1 VVLLTPVL
9 GIMMIGLFVLFS
21 ASDGDWDTVSRQI
34 RNFVVG
40 FGVLLVVA
48 QIRLDTVQRW
58 APALYLVALLL
69 LLLIPFFGV
78 GAKGAQRWLSLGFMR
93 FQPSEIMK
101 IAMPLMVAAWVVRH
115 GLPPR
120 PGVTVTALLIIALP
134 AVAIATQ
141 PDLGT
146 AILVAAS
153 GAFVVFMAGVS
164 WWQIISGA
172 LAALACIWPAWLFVL
187 KDYQK
192 QRILTLFDPEADKL
206 GAGWNII
213 QSKTAIGSGGW
224 SGKGWLQGTQ
234 SHLDFL
240 PESQTDFI
248 IAVLA
253 EEWGLRGVLG
263 LVILYGMVVARGLWI
278 SFTAQT
284 SYGRLLASAITL
296 TFCVYVIV
304 NMSMVAG
311 ILPVVGV
318 PLPFVS
324 FGGTSIV
331 TLLLGFGILTAI
343 STEKGSCHDELC
355 PSIVLGAQ
363 GFFDQRSIVALAGKW
378 IHDVCACG
386 RLQ

>member
-1 VVLLTPVL
+1 MSEYTRFFEGSDRDFAKAQTLTERLRLDVLLLLPML
-9 GIMMIGLFVLFS
+9 AIMTTGLFVLFS
-21 ASDGDWDTVSRQI
+21 ASDGDWDTVNRQI
-34 RNFVVG
+34 RNFLIG
-40 FGVLLVVA
+40 LAVLMVVA
-48 QIRLDTVQRW
+48 QIRLDTLQRW
-58 APALYLVALLL
+58 APTLYLGALFLLL
-69 LLLIPFFGV
+69 LVPFFGV
-78 GAKGAQRWLSLGFMR
+78 GVKGAQRWLSLGFIR

-101 IAMPLMVAAWVVRH
+101 IAMPLMVAAWVVRSA
-115 GLPPR
+115 LPPR
-120 PGVTVTALLIIALP
+120 PTTTVTALLIIALP
-134 AVAIATQ
+134 AAAIATQ

-146 AILVAAS
+146 AILVGAS

-164 WWQIISGA
+164 WWQVFSGA
-172 LAALACIWPAWLFVL
+172 LATLACIWPAWLFL
-187 KDYQK
+187 LRDYQK
-192 QRILTLFDPEADKL
+192 QRIVTLFDPEADKL

-224 SGKGWLQGTQ
+224 SGKGYLQGTQ

-253 EEWGLRGVLG
+253 EEWGLRGVL
-263 LVILYGMVVARGLWI
+263 LLLLLYCLLVARGLWI

-296 TFCVYVIV
+296 TFGVYVVV
-304 NMSMVAG
+304 NMGMVAG

-331 TLLLGFGILTAI
+331 TLLLGFGILSAI
-343 STEKGSCHDELC
+343 STEKR
-355 PSIVLGAQ
+355 VL
-363 GFFDQRSIVALAGKW
+363 S
-378 IHDVCACG
+378 
-386 RLQ
+386 

>member
-1 VVLLTPVL
+1 MSEYTRFLEGSGRDFSRPQTPAERLHLDVVLLTPVL
-9 GIMMIGLFVLFS
+9 GIMTIGLFVLFS

-58 APALYLVALLL
+58 APALYLLALIL

-93 FQPSEIMK
+93 FQPSEVMK

-172 LAALACIWPAWLFVL
+172 VAALACIWPAWLFVL

-263 LVILYGMVVARGLWI
+263 LVVLYGIVVARGLWI

-284 SYGRLLASAITL
+284 SYSRLLASAITL

-343 STEKGSCHDELC
+343 STEKRILS
-355 PSIVLGAQ
+355 
-363 GFFDQRSIVALAGKW
+363 R
-378 IHDVCACG
+378 
-386 RLQ
+386 

>member
-1 VVLLTPVL
+1 MSEYTRFLEGSDRDFSRAQTPAERLHLDVVLLIPVL
-9 GIMMIGLFVLFS
+9 AIAAMGLFVLFS
-21 ASDGDWDTVSRQI
+21 ASDGDWNTVNRQI

-48 QIRLDTVQRW
+48 QVRLDTLERW
-58 APALYLVALLL
+58 APALYLAALLL
-69 LLLIPFFGV
+69 LLMIPFFGV
-78 GAKGAQRWLSLGFMR
+78 GAKGAQRWLSLGVIR

-101 IAMPLMVAAWVVRH
+101 IAMPLVVAAWIVRH

-120 PGVTVTALLIIALP
+120 LGVTVVALLMIALP
-134 AVAIATQ
+134 AAAIAVQ

-153 GAFVVFMAGVS
+153 GVFVVFMAGVS
-164 WWQIISGA
+164 WWQILSAA
-172 LAALACIWPAWLFVL
+172 LAALACIWPAWLYL
-187 KDYQK
+187 LRDYQK
-192 QRILTLFDPEADKL
+192 QRILTLFDPEADRL

-263 LVILYGMVVARGLWI
+263 LLVLYGLVVARGLWI

-304 NMSMVAG
+304 NMGMVAG
-311 ILPVVGV
+311 VLPVVGV

-343 STEKGSCHDELC
+343 STEKRILS
-355 PSIVLGAQ
+355 
-363 GFFDQRSIVALAGKW
+363 R
-378 IHDVCACG
+378 
-386 RLQ
+386 

>member
-1 VVLLTPVL
+1 MAEYTRFLEGSDRDFSRAQTPAERLHLDVVLLTPVL
-9 GIMMIGLFVLFS
+9 AIAAMGLFVLFS
-21 ASDGDWDTVSRQI
+21 ASDGDWNTVNRQI

-48 QIRLDTVQRW
+48 QVRLDTLERW
-58 APALYLVALLL
+58 APALYLAALLL
-69 LLLIPFFGV
+69 LLMIPFFGV
-78 GAKGAQRWLSLGFMR
+78 GAKGAQRWLSLGVIR

-101 IAMPLMVAAWVVRH
+101 IAMPLVVAAWIVRH

-120 PGVTVTALLIIALP
+120 LGVTVVALLMIALP
-134 AVAIATQ
+134 AAAIAVQ

-153 GAFVVFMAGVS
+153 GVFVVFMAGVS
-164 WWQIISGA
+164 WWQILSGA
-172 LAALACIWPAWLFVL
+172 LAALACIWPAWLYL
-187 KDYQK
+187 LRDYQK
-192 QRILTLFDPEADKL
+192 QRILTLFDPEADRL

-248 IAVLA
+248 ISVLA
-253 EEWGLRGVLG
+253 EEWGLRGVLAL
-263 LVILYGMVVARGLWI
+263 LVLYGLVVARGLWI

-304 NMSMVAG
+304 NMGMVAG
-311 ILPVVGV
+311 VLPVVGV

-343 STEKGSCHDELC
+343 STEKRILS
-355 PSIVLGAQ
+355 
-363 GFFDQRSIVALAGKW
+363 R
-378 IHDVCACG
+378 
-386 RLQ
+386 

>member
-1 VVLLTPVL
+1 MSEYTRFLEGSDRDFPRAQSPAERLHLDVVLLIPVL
-9 GIMMIGLFVLFS
+9 AIAVVGLFVLFS
-21 ASDGDWDTVSRQI
+21 ASDGDWNTVNRQI

-40 FGVLLVVA
+40 LGVFLVVA
-48 QIRLDTVQRW
+48 QVRLDTLERW
-58 APALYLVALLL
+58 APALYLAALLL
-69 LLLIPFFGV
+69 LLMIPFFGV
-78 GAKGAQRWLSLGFMR
+78 GAKGAQRWLSLGVIR

-101 IAMPLMVAAWVVRH
+101 IAMPLVVAAWIVRH

-120 PGVTVTALLIIALP
+120 PGATVVALLMIALP
-134 AVAIATQ
+134 AVAIAVQ

-164 WWQIISGA
+164 WWQILSGA
-172 LAALACIWPAWLFVL
+172 LAALACIWPAWLYL
-187 KDYQK
+187 LRDYQK
-192 QRILTLFDPEADKL
+192 QRILTLFDPEADRL

-263 LVILYGMVVARGLWI
+263 LLVLYGLVVARGLWI

-304 NMSMVAG
+304 NMGMVAG
-311 ILPVVGV
+311 VLPVVGV

-343 STEKGSCHDELC
+343 STEKRILS
-355 PSIVLGAQ
+355 
-363 GFFDQRSIVALAGKW
+363 R
-378 IHDVCACG
+378 
-386 RLQ
+386 

>member
-1 VVLLTPVL
+1 MPEYSRSLADSHQGFARPKTPAERLHLDLVLLLPV
-9 GIMMIGLFVLFS
+9 IMIMALGLFVLFS
-21 ASDGDWDTVSRQI
+21 ASDSDWGTVNRQL
-34 RNFVVG
+34 RNFIIG
-40 FGVLLVVA
+40 FGVLLAVA
-48 QIRLDTVQRW
+48 QVRVDTLQRW
-58 APALYLVALLL
+58 APILYLGALLL
-69 LLLIPFFGV
+69 LLLVPFFGV
-78 GAKGAQRWLSLGFMR
+78 GAKGAQRWLSLGFIR

-101 IAMPLMVAAWVVRH
+101 IAMPLAVAAWVVRG

-120 PGVTVTALLIIALP
+120 PSVTL
-134 AVAIATQ
+134 VAIMIIVAPAATIAFQ

-153 GAFVVFMAGVS
+153 GVFVVFMAG
-164 WWQIISGA
+164 ISGLQILSATLVA
-172 LAALACIWPAWLFVL
+172 LAGILPAWLFL
-187 KDYQK
+187 LRDYQK

-253 EEWGLRGVLG
+253 EEWGFRGVLC
-263 LVILYGMVVARGLWI
+263 LLALYGAAVARGLWI
-278 SFTAQT
+278 SFSAQT
-284 SYGRLLASAITL
+284 SYGRVLASAITL
-296 TFCVYVIV
+296 TFCVYIIV

-331 TLLLGFGILTAI
+331 TLMFGFGILMAI
-343 STEKGSCHDELC
+343 STEKRIIS
-355 PSIVLGAQ
+355 
-363 GFFDQRSIVALAGKW
+363 R
-378 IHDVCACG
+378 
-386 RLQ
+386 

>member
-1 VVLLTPVL
+1 MPEYSRFFEGSDRDFARAQTPAERLHLDVVLLMPML
-9 GIMMIGLFVLFS
+9 AIMTAGLFVLFS
-21 ASDGDWDTVSRQI
+21 ASDGDWETVNRQI
-34 RNFVVG
+34 RNFVVC
-40 FGVLLVVA
+40 FAVLLVVA
-48 QIRLDTVQRW
+48 QIRLDTFQRW
-58 APALYLVALLL
+58 APTLYLGALLL
-69 LLLIPFFGV
+69 LLLVPFFGV
-78 GAKGAQRWLSLGFMR
+78 GAKGAQRWLSLGVIR

-101 IAMPLMVAAWVVRH
+101 IAMPLMVAAWVVRN

-120 PGVTVTALLIIALP
+120 PSTTVTTLLIIALP
-134 AVAIATQ
+134 AAAIATQ

-146 AILVAAS
+146 AILVGAS

-164 WWQIISGA
+164 WWQIFSGA
-172 LAALACIWPAWLFVL
+172 LAALACIWPAWLFL
-187 KDYQK
+187 LRDYQK
-192 QRILTLFDPEADKL
+192 QRILTLFNPEADRL

-224 SGKGWLQGTQ
+224 SGKGYLQGTQ

-253 EEWGLRGVLG
+253 EEWGLRGVLLLLLLYG
-263 LVILYGMVVARGLWI
+263 LVVSRGLWI

-296 TFCVYVIV
+296 TFGVYVVV
-304 NMSMVAG
+304 NMGMVAG

-331 TLLLGFGILTAI
+331 TLLLGFGILSAI
-343 STEKGSCHDELC
+343 STEKR
-355 PSIVLGAQ
+355 VLS
-363 GFFDQRSIVALAGKW
+363 R
-378 IHDVCACG
+378 
-386 RLQ
+386 

>member
-1 VVLLTPVL
+1 MPEYSRSLTDSHRGFARSKTPAERLHLDLVLLLPV
-9 GIMMIGLFVLFS
+9 IMIMALGLFVLFS
-21 ASDGDWDTVSRQI
+21 ASDSDWGTVNRQL
-34 RNFVVG
+34 RNFIIG
-40 FGVLLVVA
+40 FGVLLAVA
-48 QIRLDTVQRW
+48 QVRVDTLQRW
-58 APALYLVALLL
+58 APILYVGALLL
-69 LLLIPFFGV
+69 LLLVPFFGV
-78 GAKGAQRWLSLGFMR
+78 GAKGAQRWLSLGFIR

-101 IAMPLMVAAWVVRH
+101 IAMPLAVAAWVVRG

-120 PGVTVTALLIIALP
+120 PSVTLAAIMIIAVP
-134 AVAIATQ
+134 AATIAFQ

-153 GAFVVFMAGVS
+153 GVFVVFMAG
-164 WWQIISGA
+164 ISGLQILSATLVA
-172 LAALACIWPAWLFVL
+172 LAGIWPAWLFL
-187 KDYQK
+187 LRDYQK

-253 EEWGLRGVLG
+253 EEWGFRGVLC
-263 LVILYGMVVARGLWI
+263 LLALYGAAVARGLWI
-278 SFTAQT
+278 SFSAQT

-296 TFCVYVIV
+296 TFCVYIIV

-331 TLLLGFGILTAI
+331 TLMLGFGILMAI
-343 STEKGSCHDELC
+343 STEKRIIS
-355 PSIVLGAQ
+355 Q
-363 GFFDQRSIVALAGKW
+363 
-378 IHDVCACG
+378 
-386 RLQ
+386 

>member
-1 VVLLTPVL
+1 MPEYSRSLTDSHRGFARSKTPAERLHLDLVLLLPV
-9 GIMMIGLFVLFS
+9 IMIMALGLFVLFS
-21 ASDGDWDTVSRQI
+21 ASDSDWGTVNRQL
-34 RNFVVG
+34 RNFIIG
-40 FGVLLVVA
+40 FGVLLAVA
-48 QIRLDTVQRW
+48 QVRVDTLQRW
-58 APALYLVALLL
+58 APILYVGALLL
-69 LLLIPFFGV
+69 LLLVPFFGV
-78 GAKGAQRWLSLGFMR
+78 GAKGAQRWLSLGFIR

-101 IAMPLMVAAWVVRH
+101 IAMPLAVAAWMVRG

-120 PGVTVTALLIIALP
+120 PSVTLAAIMIIAVP
-134 AVAIATQ
+134 AATIAFQ

-153 GAFVVFMAGVS
+153 GVFVVFMAG
-164 WWQIISGA
+164 ISGLQILSATLVA
-172 LAALACIWPAWLFVL
+172 LAGIWPAWLFL
-187 KDYQK
+187 LRDYQK

-253 EEWGLRGVLG
+253 EEWGFRGVLC
-263 LVILYGMVVARGLWI
+263 LLALYGAAVARGLWI
-278 SFTAQT
+278 SFSAQT

-296 TFCVYVIV
+296 TFCVYIIV

-331 TLLLGFGILTAI
+331 TLMLGFGILMAI
-343 STEKGSCHDELC
+343 STEKRIIS
-355 PSIVLGAQ
+355 Q
-363 GFFDQRSIVALAGKW
+363 
-378 IHDVCACG
+378 
-386 RLQ
+386 

>member
-1 VVLLTPVL
+1 MSEYTRFFEGSDRDFAKAQTLTERLRLDALLLLPMLV
-9 GIMMIGLFVLFS
+9 IMTTGLFVLFS
-21 ASDGDWDTVSRQI
+21 ASDGDWDTVNRQI
-34 RNFVVG
+34 RNFLIG
-40 FGVLLVVA
+40 LAVLMVVA
-48 QIRLDTVQRW
+48 QIRLDTLQRW
-58 APALYLVALLL
+58 APTLYLGALFLLL
-69 LLLIPFFGV
+69 LVPFFGV
-78 GAKGAQRWLSLGFMR
+78 GVKGAQRWLSLGFIR

-101 IAMPLMVAAWVVRH
+101 IAMPLMVAAWVVRSA
-115 GLPPR
+115 LPPR
-120 PGVTVTALLIIALP
+120 PTTTGTALLIIALP
-134 AVAIATQ
+134 AAAIATQ

-146 AILVAAS
+146 AILVGAS

-164 WWQIISGA
+164 WWQIFSGA
-172 LAALACIWPAWLFVL
+172 LAALACIWPAWLFL
-187 KDYQK
+187 LRDYQK

-224 SGKGWLQGTQ
+224 SGKGYLQGTQ

-253 EEWGLRGVLG
+253 EEWGLRGVL
-263 LVILYGMVVARGLWI
+263 LLLLLYGLVVARGLWI

-284 SYGRLLASAITL
+284 SYGRLLSSAITL
-296 TFCVYVIV
+296 TFGVYVVV
-304 NMSMVAG
+304 NMGMVAG

-331 TLLLGFGILTAI
+331 TLLLGFGILSAI
-343 STEKGSCHDELC
+343 STEKR
-355 PSIVLGAQ
+355 VL
-363 GFFDQRSIVALAGKW
+363 S
-378 IHDVCACG
+378 
-386 RLQ
+386 

>member
-1 VVLLTPVL
+1 MSEYTRFFEGSDRDFAKAQTLTERLRLDALLLLPMLV
-9 GIMMIGLFVLFS
+9 IMTTGLFVLFS
-21 ASDGDWDTVSRQI
+21 ASDGDWDTVNRQI
-34 RNFVVG
+34 RNFLIG
-40 FGVLLVVA
+40 LAVLMVVA
-48 QIRLDTVQRW
+48 QIRLDTLQRW
-58 APALYLVALLL
+58 APTLYLGALILLL
-69 LLLIPFFGV
+69 LVPFFGV
-78 GAKGAQRWLSLGFMR
+78 GAKGAQRWLSLGFIR

-101 IAMPLMVAAWVVRH
+101 IAMPLMVAAWVVRSA
-115 GLPPR
+115 LPPR
-120 PGVTVTALLIIALP
+120 PTTTGTALLIIALP
-134 AVAIATQ
+134 AAAIATQ

-146 AILVAAS
+146 AILVGAS

-164 WWQIISGA
+164 WWQIFSGA
-172 LAALACIWPAWLFVL
+172 LAALACIWPAWLFL
-187 KDYQK
+187 LRDYQK

-224 SGKGWLQGTQ
+224 SGKGYLQGTQ

-253 EEWGLRGVLG
+253 EEWGLRGVL
-263 LVILYGMVVARGLWI
+263 LLLLLYGLVVARGLWI

-284 SYGRLLASAITL
+284 SYGRLLSSAITL
-296 TFCVYVIV
+296 TFGVYVVV
-304 NMSMVAG
+304 NMGMVAG

-331 TLLLGFGILTAI
+331 TLLLGFGILSAI
-343 STEKGSCHDELC
+343 STEKR
-355 PSIVLGAQ
+355 VL
-363 GFFDQRSIVALAGKW
+363 S
-378 IHDVCACG
+378 
-386 RLQ
+386 

>member
-1 VVLLTPVL
+1 MSEYTRFLEGSERDFARAQTPAERLHLDVVLLLPML
-9 GIMMIGLFVLFS
+9 AIMTTGLFVLFS
-21 ASDGDWDTVSRQI
+21 ASDGDWDTVNRQI
-34 RNFVVG
+34 RNLVVG
-40 FGVLLVVA
+40 FAVLLVVA
-48 QIRLDTVQRW
+48 QIRLDTLQRW
-58 APALYLVALLL
+58 APTLYLGAVLLL
-69 LLLIPFFGV
+69 LLVPFFGV
-78 GAKGAQRWLSLGFMR
+78 GAKGAQRWLSVGFIR

-115 GLPPR
+115 ALPPR
-120 PGVTVTALLIIALP
+120 PSTTVTALLIIAVP
-134 AVAIATQ
+134 AAAIATQ

-146 AILVAAS
+146 AILVGAS

-164 WWQIISGA
+164 WWQLFSGA
-172 LAALACIWPAWLFVL
+172 LAALACIWPAWLFL
-187 KDYQK
+187 LRDYQK
-192 QRILTLFDPEADKL
+192 QRILTLFDPEADRL

-224 SGKGWLQGTQ
+224 SGKGYLQGTQ

-253 EEWGLRGVLG
+253 EEWGLRGVL
-263 LVILYGMVVARGLWI
+263 LLLLLYGLVVARGLWI

-296 TFCVYVIV
+296 TFGVYVVV
-304 NMSMVAG
+304 NMGMVAG

-331 TLLLGFGILTAI
+331 TLLLGFGILSAI
-343 STEKGSCHDELC
+343 STEKR
-355 PSIVLGAQ
+355 VLS
-363 GFFDQRSIVALAGKW
+363 R
-378 IHDVCACG
+378 
-386 RLQ
+386 

>member
-1 VVLLTPVL
+1 MSDYTRFFEGSDRDFARAQTPAERLHLDVVLLLPML
-9 GIMMIGLFVLFS
+9 AIMTTGLFVLFS
-21 ASDGDWDTVSRQI
+21 ASDGDWDTVNRQI
-34 RNFVVG
+34 RNFVLG
-40 FGVLLVVA
+40 FAVLLVVA
-48 QIRLDTVQRW
+48 QFRLDTLQRW
-58 APALYLVALLL
+58 APTLYLGALLL
-69 LLLIPFFGV
+69 LLLVPFFGV
-78 GAKGAQRWLSLGFMR
+78 GAKGAQRWLSLGFIR

-101 IAMPLMVAAWVVRH
+101 VAMPLMLAAWVVRH
-115 GLPPR
+115 ALPPR
-120 PGVTVTALLIIALP
+120 PSTTVTALLIIVLP
-134 AVAIATQ
+134 AAAIATQ

-164 WWQIISGA
+164 WWQIFSGA
-172 LAALACIWPAWLFVL
+172 LAALVCIWPAWLFL
-187 KDYQK
+187 LRDYQK
-192 QRILTLFDPEADKL
+192 QRILTLFDPEADRL

-224 SGKGWLQGTQ
+224 SGKGYLQGTQ

-253 EEWGLRGVLG
+253 EEWGLRGVL
-263 LVILYGMVVARGLWI
+263 LLLLLYGSVVARGLWI

-296 TFCVYVIV
+296 TFGVYVVV
-304 NMSMVAG
+304 NMGMVAG

-331 TLLLGFGILTAI
+331 TLLLSFGILSAI
-343 STEKGSCHDELC
+343 STEKR
-355 PSIVLGAQ
+355 VLS
-363 GFFDQRSIVALAGKW
+363 R
-378 IHDVCACG
+378 
-386 RLQ
+386 

>member
-1 VVLLTPVL
+1 MSDYTRFFEGSDRDFARTQTPAERLHLDVMLLLPML
-9 GIMMIGLFVLFS
+9 AIMTTGLFVLFS
-21 ASDGDWDTVSRQI
+21 ASDGDWDTVNRQI
-34 RNFVVG
+34 RNFLVG
-40 FGVLLVVA
+40 FAVLLVVA
-48 QIRLDTVQRW
+48 QVRLDTLQRW
-58 APALYLVALLL
+58 APTLYLGALLL
-69 LLLIPFFGV
+69 LLLVPFFGV
-78 GAKGAQRWLSLGFMR
+78 GAKGAQRWLSLGFIR

-101 IAMPLMVAAWVVRH
+101 IAMPLMVAAWVVRYA
-115 GLPPR
+115 LPPR
-120 PGVTVTALLIIALP
+120 PSTTVTALLIIVLP
-134 AVAIATQ
+134 AAAIATQ

-146 AILVAAS
+146 AILVGAS

-164 WWQIISGA
+164 WWQIFSGVMA
-172 LAALACIWPAWLFVL
+172 TLLCIWPAWLFL
-187 KDYQK
+187 LRDYQK

-224 SGKGWLQGTQ
+224 SGKGYLQGTQ

-253 EEWGLRGVLG
+253 EEWGLRGVL
-263 LVILYGMVVARGLWI
+263 LLLLFYGSVVARGLWI

-296 TFCVYVIV
+296 TFGVYVVV
-304 NMSMVAG
+304 NMGMVAG

-331 TLLLGFGILTAI
+331 TLLLSFGILSAI
-343 STEKGSCHDELC
+343 STEKR
-355 PSIVLGAQ
+355 VLS
-363 GFFDQRSIVALAGKW
+363 R
-378 IHDVCACG
+378 
-386 RLQ
+386 

>member
-1 VVLLTPVL
+1 MSEYTRFLEGSDRDFSRAQTPAERLHLDVVLLIPVL
-9 GIMMIGLFVLFS
+9 AIAVMGLFVLFS
-21 ASDGDWDTVSRQI
+21 ASEGDWNTVNRQI

-48 QIRLDTVQRW
+48 QVRPDTLERW
-58 APALYLVALLL
+58 APALYLAALLL
-69 LLLIPFFGV
+69 LLMIPFFGV
-78 GAKGAQRWLSLGFMR
+78 GAKGAQRWLSLGVIR

-101 IAMPLMVAAWVVRH
+101 IAMPLVVAAWIVRH

-120 PGVTVTALLIIALP
+120 PGVTVVALLMIALP
-134 AVAIATQ
+134 AAAIAVQ

-153 GAFVVFMAGVS
+153 GVFVVFMAGVS
-164 WWQIISGA
+164 WWQILSGA
-172 LAALACIWPAWLFVL
+172 LAALACIWPAWLYL
-187 KDYQK
+187 LRDYQK
-192 QRILTLFDPEADKL
+192 QRILTLFDPEADRL

-253 EEWGLRGVLG
+253 EEWGLRGVLAL
-263 LVILYGMVVARGLWI
+263 LVLYGLVVARGLWI

-304 NMSMVAG
+304 NMGMVAG
-311 ILPVVGV
+311 VLPVVGV

-343 STEKGSCHDELC
+343 STEKRILS
-355 PSIVLGAQ
+355 
-363 GFFDQRSIVALAGKW
+363 R
-378 IHDVCACG
+378 
-386 RLQ
+386 

>member
-1 VVLLTPVL
+1 MSEYSRSLADSHQAFARPKTPAERLHLDLVLLLPVVM
-9 GIMMIGLFVLFS
+9 IMAMGLFVLFS
-21 ASDGDWDTVSRQI
+21 ASDSDWGTVNRQL
-34 RNFVVG
+34 RNFIIG
-40 FGVLLVVA
+40 FGVLLAVA
-48 QIRLDTVQRW
+48 QVRVDTLQRW
-58 APALYLVALLL
+58 APILYFGALLL
-69 LLLIPFFGV
+69 LLLVPFFGV
-78 GAKGAQRWLSLGFMR
+78 GAKGAQRWLSLGFIR

-101 IAMPLMVAAWVVRH
+101 IAMPLAVAAWVVRG

-120 PGVTVTALLIIALP
+120 PSATLAAIAIIVIP
-134 AVAIATQ
+134 AVTIAFQ

-153 GAFVVFMAGVS
+153 GLFVVFMAG
-164 WWQIISGA
+164 ISGVQILSAALVA
-172 LAALACIWPAWLFVL
+172 LAAIWPAWLFL
-187 KDYQK
+187 LRDYQK

-253 EEWGLRGVLG
+253 EEWGFRGVLC
-263 LVILYGMVVARGLWI
+263 LLALYGAAVARGLWI
-278 SFTAQT
+278 SFSAQT

-296 TFCVYVIV
+296 TFCVYIIV

-331 TLLLGFGILTAI
+331 TLMLGFGILMAI
-343 STEKGSCHDELC
+343 STEKRIIS
-355 PSIVLGAQ
+355 
-363 GFFDQRSIVALAGKW
+363 R
-378 IHDVCACG
+378 
-386 RLQ
+386 

>member
-1 VVLLTPVL
+1 MSEYTRFFEGSDRDFAKAQTLTERLRLDVLLLLPML
-9 GIMMIGLFVLFS
+9 AIMTTGVFVLFS
-21 ASDGDWDTVSRQI
+21 ASDGDWDTVNRQI
-34 RNFVVG
+34 RNFLIG
-40 FGVLLVVA
+40 LAVLMVVA
-48 QIRLDTVQRW
+48 QIRLDTLQRW
-58 APALYLVALLL
+58 APTLYLGALFLLL
-69 LLLIPFFGV
+69 LVPFFGV
-78 GAKGAQRWLSLGFMR
+78 GAKGAQRWLSLGFIR

-101 IAMPLMVAAWVVRH
+101 IAMPLMVAAWVVRSA
-115 GLPPR
+115 LPPR
-120 PGVTVTALLIIALP
+120 PTTTGTALLIIALP
-134 AVAIATQ
+134 AAAIATQ

-146 AILVAAS
+146 AILVGAS

-164 WWQIISGA
+164 WWQIFSGA
-172 LAALACIWPAWLFVL
+172 LAALACIWPAWLFL
-187 KDYQK
+187 LRDYQK

-224 SGKGWLQGTQ
+224 SGKGYLQGTQ

-253 EEWGLRGVLG
+253 EEWGLRGVL
-263 LVILYGMVVARGLWI
+263 LLLLLYGLVVARGLWI

-284 SYGRLLASAITL
+284 SYGRLLSSAITL
-296 TFCVYVIV
+296 TFGVYVVV
-304 NMSMVAG
+304 NMGMVAG

-331 TLLLGFGILTAI
+331 TLLLGFGILSAI
-343 STEKGSCHDELC
+343 STEKR
-355 PSIVLGAQ
+355 VL
-363 GFFDQRSIVALAGKW
+363 S
-378 IHDVCACG
+378 
-386 RLQ
+386 

>member
-1 VVLLTPVL
+1 MSEYVRFLEGSGRDFSRPKTLAERLHLDLVLLSPIITL
-9 GIMMIGLFVLFS
+9 AAMGMFVLFS
-21 ASDGDWDTVSRQI
+21 AADGDWDTVARQA
-34 RNFVVG
+34 RNFIIG

-48 QIRLDTVQRW
+48 QLRLDTLERL
-58 APALYLVALLL
+58 APMLYLAALLL
-69 LLLIPFFGV
+69 LLLVPLFGV
-78 GAKGAQRWLSLGFMR
+78 GSKGAQRWLSLGFIR

-101 IAMPLMVAAWVVRH
+101 VMMPLAVAALIVRR

-120 PGVTVTALLIIALP
+120 PRVTLTALLIVGFPAAIIAS
-134 AVAIATQ
+134 Q

-153 GAFVVFMAGVS
+153 GMFVVFMSGVS
-164 WWQIISGA
+164 WWQILSGA
-172 LAALACIWPAWLFVL
+172 VAAVACVWPAWLFL
-187 KDYQK
+187 LRDYQK

-234 SHLDFL
+234 SQLDFL

-253 EEWGLRGVLG
+253 EEWGLRGVL
-263 LVILYGMVVARGLWI
+263 LLLILYGLIVARGLWI

-284 SYGRLLASAITL
+284 SYGRLLASAVTL
-296 TFCVYVIV
+296 TFFVYVVV
-304 NMSMVAG
+304 NMGMVAG

-318 PLPFVS
+318 PLPLVS

-331 TLLLGFGILTAI
+331 TLLLGFGILSAI
-343 STEKGSCHDELC
+343 SAERRIIS
-355 PSIVLGAQ
+355 
-363 GFFDQRSIVALAGKW
+363 R
-378 IHDVCACG
+378 
-386 RLQ
+386 

>member
-1 VVLLTPVL
+1 MAEYSRWLADSQQTFARAQTPAQRLHLDVILLTPML
-9 GIMMIGLFVLFS
+9 LIMAMGLMILFS
-21 ASDGDWDTVSRQI
+21 ASDGDWTTVNKQI
-34 RNFVVG
+34 RNFIIG
-40 FGVLLVVA
+40 FGALLVVA
-48 QIRLDTVQRW
+48 QIRIDTIRRW
-58 APALYLVALLL
+58 SPALYLAALFLLL
-69 LLLIPFFGV
+69 LVPFLGV
-78 GAKGAQRWLSLGFMR
+78 GAKGAQRWLSLGFIR

-101 IAMPLMVAAWVVRH
+101 IAMPLAVAAWIVRH

-120 PGVTVTALLIIALP
+120 PSVTVSSLLIIAVP
-134 AVAIATQ
+134 AAAIAIQ

-153 GAFVVFMAGVS
+153 GAFVIFMAGMS
-164 WWQIISGA
+164 WWQILLGA
-172 LAALACIWPAWLFVL
+172 ATAVVAIWPAWLFLL

-224 SGKGWLQGTQ
+224 SGKGWMDGTQ

-253 EEWGLRGVLG
+253 EEWGFRGVICL
-263 LVILYGMVVARGLWI
+263 LVLYGAVVSRGLWI
-278 SFTAQT
+278 SLTAQ
-284 SYGRLLASAITL
+284 SSFGRLLASAITL
-296 TFCVYVIV
+296 TFCVYVFV
-304 NMSMVAG
+304 NMGMVAG

-324 FGGTSIV
+324 FGGTAIV
-331 TLLLGFGILTAI
+331 TLMLGFGILNAI
-343 STEKGSCHDELC
+343 STEKRIIS
-355 PSIVLGAQ
+355 Q
-363 GFFDQRSIVALAGKW
+363 
-378 IHDVCACG
+378 
-386 RLQ
+386 

>member
-1 VVLLTPVL
+1 MSEYARFLEGSSRDLARAPTPAERL
-9 GIMMIGLFVLFS
+9 HLDIFLIAPMLAIMVMGLFVLFS
-21 ASDGDWDTVSRQI
+21 ASDSDWDTVNRQI
-34 RNFVVG
+34 RNFVIG
-40 FGVLLVVA
+40 YGVFLVAA
-48 QIRLDTVQRW
+48 QIRPDTLQRW
-58 APALYLVALLL
+58 APALYLGALFLLL
-69 LLLIPFFGV
+69 LVPFVGV
-78 GAKGAQRWLSLGFMR
+78 GSKGAQRWLSLGVIR

-101 IAMPLMVAAWVVRH
+101 IAMPLAVAAWVVRL

-120 PGVTVTALLIIALP
+120 PSVTLTALLIIGFP
-134 AVAIATQ
+134 AAAIATQ

-153 GAFVVFMAGVS
+153 GGFVVFMAGIS
-164 WWQIISGA
+164 WWQLLSGA
-172 LAALACIWPAWLFVL
+172 LAALTCIWPAWLFL
-187 KDYQK
+187 LRDYQK
-192 QRILTLFDPEADKL
+192 QRILTLFDPDADRL

-224 SGKGWLQGTQ
+224 SGKGWLEGTQ
-234 SHLDFL
+234 SQLDFL

-253 EEWGLRGVLG
+253 EELGFRGVLVLLLLYG
-263 LVILYGMVVARGLWI
+263 LVVIRGLWI

-304 NMSMVAG
+304 NMGMVAG

-331 TLLLGFGILTAI
+331 TLLLGFGILSAI
-343 STEKGSCHDELC
+343 STEKRIIS
-355 PSIVLGAQ
+355 Q
-363 GFFDQRSIVALAGKW
+363 
-378 IHDVCACG
+378 
-386 RLQ
+386 

>member
-1 VVLLTPVL
+1 MSEYTRFLEGSDRDFANAQTLAERLRLDVLLLLPML
-9 GIMMIGLFVLFS
+9 AIMTTGLFVLFS
-21 ASDGDWDTVSRQI
+21 ASDGDWDIVSLQI
-34 RNFVVG
+34 RNFLIG
-40 FGVLLVVA
+40 FAVLVVVA
-48 QIRLDTVQRW
+48 QIRLDTLQRW
-58 APALYLVALLL
+58 APTLYLGALFLLL
-69 LLLIPFFGV
+69 LVPFFGV
-78 GAKGAQRWLSLGFMR
+78 GVKGAQRWLSLGFIR

-101 IAMPLMVAAWVVRH
+101 IAMPLMVAAWVVRSA
-115 GLPPR
+115 LPPR
-120 PGVTVTALLIIALP
+120 PTTTVTALMIIALP

-146 AILVAAS
+146 AILVGAS

-164 WWQIISGA
+164 WWQIFSGA
-172 LAALACIWPAWLFVL
+172 LAALACAWPAWLFL
-187 KDYQK
+187 LRDYQK
-192 QRILTLFDPEADKL
+192 QRIMTLFDPEADRL

-224 SGKGWLQGTQ
+224 SGKGYLQGTQ

-253 EEWGLRGVLG
+253 EEWGLRGVL
-263 LVILYGMVVARGLWI
+263 LLLLLYGLVVARGLWI

-296 TFCVYVIV
+296 TFGVYVVV
-304 NMSMVAG
+304 NMGMVAG

-331 TLLLGFGILTAI
+331 TLLLGFGILSAI
-343 STEKGSCHDELC
+343 SAEKR
-355 PSIVLGAQ
+355 VL
-363 GFFDQRSIVALAGKW
+363 S
-378 IHDVCACG
+378 
-386 RLQ
+386 

>member
-1 VVLLTPVL
+1 MSDYARFLEGSSRDLARARTPAERL
-9 GIMMIGLFVLFS
+9 HLDIFLIAPMLAIMVMGLFVLFS
-21 ASDGDWDTVSRQI
+21 ASDSDWDTVNRQI
-34 RNFVVG
+34 RNFVIG
-40 FGVLLVVA
+40 YGVFLVVA
-48 QIRLDTVQRW
+48 QVRPDTLQRW
-58 APALYLVALLL
+58 APALYLGALFLLL
-69 LLLIPFFGV
+69 LVPFVGV
-78 GAKGAQRWLSLGFMR
+78 GSKGAQRWLSLGVIR

-101 IAMPLMVAAWVVRH
+101 IAMPLAVAAWVVRP

-120 PGVTVTALLIIALP
+120 PSVTLTALLIIGFP
-134 AVAIATQ
+134 AAAIATQ

-153 GAFVVFMAGVS
+153 GGFVVFMAGIS
-164 WWQIISGA
+164 WWQLLSGA
-172 LAALACIWPAWLFVL
+172 LAALACIWPAWLFL
-187 KDYQK
+187 LRDYQK
-192 QRILTLFDPEADKL
+192 QRILTLFDPDADRL

-224 SGKGWLQGTQ
+224 SGKGWLEGTQ
-234 SHLDFL
+234 SQLDFL

-253 EEWGLRGVLG
+253 EELGFRGVLVLLLLYG
-263 LVILYGMVVARGLWI
+263 LVVIRGLWI

-304 NMSMVAG
+304 NMGMVAG

-331 TLLLGFGILTAI
+331 TLLLGFGILSAI
-343 STEKGSCHDELC
+343 STEKRIIS
-355 PSIVLGAQ
+355 Q
-363 GFFDQRSIVALAGKW
+363 
-378 IHDVCACG
+378 
-386 RLQ
+386 

>member
-1 VVLLTPVL
+1 MSEYTRFLEGSDRDFARAQTPAERLHLDLVLLTPMLV
-9 GIMMIGLFVLFS
+9 IMTTGLFVLFS
-21 ASDGDWDTVSRQI
+21 ASDGDWDTVNRQI

-40 FGVLLVVA
+40 FAVLLVVA
-48 QIRLDTVQRW
+48 QFRLDTLQRW
-58 APALYLVALLL
+58 APTLYLGALLL
-69 LLLIPFFGV
+69 LLLVLFFGV
-78 GAKGAQRWLSLGFMR
+78 GAKGAQRWLSLGFIR

-115 GLPPR
+115 ALPPR
-120 PGVTVTALLIIALP
+120 PSTTATALLIIVLP
-134 AVAIATQ
+134 AAAIATQ

-146 AILVAAS
+146 AILVGAS

-164 WWQIISGA
+164 WWQIFSGA
-172 LAALACIWPAWLFVL
+172 LAALVCIWPAWLFL
-187 KDYQK
+187 LRDYQK
-192 QRILTLFDPEADKL
+192 QRILTLFDPEADRL

-224 SGKGWLQGTQ
+224 SGKGYLQGTQ

-253 EEWGLRGVLG
+253 EEWGLRGVL
-263 LVILYGMVVARGLWI
+263 LLLLLYGLVVARGLWI

-296 TFCVYVIV
+296 TFGVYVVV
-304 NMSMVAG
+304 NMGMVAG

-331 TLLLGFGILTAI
+331 TLLLSFGILSAI
-343 STEKGSCHDELC
+343 STEKR
-355 PSIVLGAQ
+355 VLS
-363 GFFDQRSIVALAGKW
+363 R
-378 IHDVCACG
+378 
-386 RLQ
+386 

>member
-1 VVLLTPVL
+1 MSEYTRFLEGSDRDFPRAQSPAERLHLDVVLLIPVL
-9 GIMMIGLFVLFS
+9 AIAVVGLFVLFS
-21 ASDGDWDTVSRQI
+21 ASDGDWNTVNRQI

-40 FGVLLVVA
+40 LGVFLVVA
-48 QIRLDTVQRW
+48 QVRLDTLEHW
-58 APALYLVALLL
+58 APALYLAALLL
-69 LLLIPFFGV
+69 LLMIPFFGV
-78 GAKGAQRWLSLGFMR
+78 GAKGAQRWLSLGVIR

-101 IAMPLMVAAWVVRH
+101 IAMPLVVAAWIVRH

-120 PGVTVTALLIIALP
+120 PGATVVALLMIALP
-134 AVAIATQ
+134 AVAIAVQ

-164 WWQIISGA
+164 WWQILSGA
-172 LAALACIWPAWLFVL
+172 LAALACIWPAWLYL
-187 KDYQK
+187 LRDYQK
-192 QRILTLFDPEADKL
+192 QRILTLFDPEADRL

-263 LVILYGMVVARGLWI
+263 LLVLYGLVVARGLWI

-284 SYGRLLASAITL
+284 SFGRLLASAITL

-304 NMSMVAG
+304 NMGMVAG
-311 ILPVVGV
+311 VLPVVGV

-343 STEKGSCHDELC
+343 STEKRILS
-355 PSIVLGAQ
+355 
-363 GFFDQRSIVALAGKW
+363 K
-378 IHDVCACG
+378 
-386 RLQ
+386 